1 VAGPARAGDIA
12 LMAGLQAVAITQDA
26 DGPILASPW
35 RGGSSMPQIIS
46 QFLHVHRAAVATRWY
61 AKVRESLPQG
71 GDLTAIQTMDS
82 MGIFL
87 EEMIRSLRQD
97 GRVATGN
104 DVAREHG
111 RQRHGLGTGLP
122 ELVKEYGLCS
132 ESMVEIAHE
141 LGETLSADSQVAL
154 SRFLFLATAEAVDE
168 YVMRAAE
175 RQRQSGVDHLALIAQ
190 ELTGPLSVVQLSLDV
205 PRERLSD
212 EATAT
217 LHLGLSRANQL
228 LQREPGAAPEIVAPV
243 PELQIQPLPLHVIVK
258 EAMQHASAQASQRGV
273 TLKSEIDPSQ
283 TVAGDRSLLL
293 SALSQLILNAAKC
306 TKLGSVVTTRAK
318 VAEGRLVV
326 EVQDQC
332 GGLDSQRIA
341 VVFSAFRAQSSSST
355 APQRSVGLA
364 VTAEAI
370 EALSGTLNVA
380 NDVGVGCR
388 FVLDLPLHRSAH

>member
-1 VAGPARAGDIA
+1 VERGDSFKPH
-12 LMAGLQAVAITQDA
+12 V
-26 DGPILASPW
+26 
-35 RGGSSMPQIIS
+35 IS
-46 QFLHVHRAAVATRWY
+46 QFVHLHRVDVATRWY

-87 EEMIRSLRQD
+87 EEMIRSLRQVAS

-132 ESMVEIAHE
+132 EAMVEIAHE
-141 LGETLSADSQVAL
+141 HGETLSTDSQLAL
-154 SRFLFLATAEAVDE
+154 SRFLFIATAEAVDE
-168 YVMRAAE
+168 YVVQAAE
-175 RQRQSGVDHLALIAQ
+175 RQRQAGIDHRALIAQ

-205 PRERLSD
+205 PGERLSD
-212 EATAT
+212 EGTAAV
-217 LHLGLSRANQL
+217 HLGLSRANQL
-228 LQREPGAAPEIVAPV
+228 LQREPGAAASEIVAPV
-243 PELQIQPLPLHVIVK
+243 PELQIELLALHDIVE
-258 EAMQHASAQASQRGV
+258 EAMQESSAEASQRGV
-273 TLKSEIDPSQ
+273 TLTSEVDPGQ
-283 TVAGDRSLLL
+283 TVAGDRPLLL
-293 SALSQLILNAAKC
+293 SALSQLIGNAAKC
-306 TKLGSVVTTRAK
+306 TRLGSVVTTRAR

-326 EVQDQC
+326 EIQDQC

-341 VVFSAFRAQSSSST
+341 VVFSAFRAQSSPST
-355 APQRSVGLA
+355 APRRSVGLA
-364 VTAEAI
+364 ATADAV

-388 FVLDLPLHRSAH
+388 FVLDLPLHCSAR